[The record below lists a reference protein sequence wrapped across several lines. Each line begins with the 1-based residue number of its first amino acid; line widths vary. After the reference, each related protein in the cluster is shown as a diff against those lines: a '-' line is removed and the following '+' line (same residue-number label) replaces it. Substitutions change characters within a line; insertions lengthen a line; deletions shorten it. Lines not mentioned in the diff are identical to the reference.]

1 MSRRVY
7 ISNGILYFEFEFLFF
22 RRHSTSII
30 MAVVYGYETARRDD
44 PIVNVVDRAV
54 NLAVASIRP
63 EVAAFLGFFP
73 FRKSSSIFDRLRIA
87 LSLASAVRY
96 IPTWFPG
103 ASFKRTAI
111 LSQKYADDM
120 VETPFHFVQQSL
132 VRWNGLASYN

>member
-1 MSRRVY
+1 M
-7 ISNGILYFEFEFLFF
+7 IFPYFDSDFF
-22 RRHSTSII
+22 RFIFHRHSTSII
-30 MAVVYGYETARRDD
+30 MAVIYGYETARRDD

-73 FRKSSSIFDRLRIA
+73 FRKSPSTPDLLA
-87 LSLASAVRY
+87 LSLAPTVRY

-103 ASFKRTAI
+103 ASFKRTAV

-120 VETPFHFVQQSL
+120 VETPFRFVQESL
-132 VRWNGLASYN
+132 VR